1 MNTNDI
7 DNQQV
12 KSKKDLFLERIKANN
27 PDLNTDDEEGLY
39 GAASDYIGGLDDYK
53 NKRDATDKNIS
64 DRFNQDPRFA
74 QFFLGSIQ
82 PDANPVSEL
91 LKVYGEDI
99 RSYLDDPDNADELGK
114 AQKEYLDK
122 IAKGKELEDTYTKNL
137 DASLA
142 RLDEYQ
148 ASKGLTDEQ
157 VDEVIN
163 SLIADAE
170 NIIMGVFTPELI
182 DSKLKAMN
190 YDQDVAVAKEEG
202 MIEGANKKIDEHKKS
217 TKANDNIPPLLT
229 SKRAGVRP
237 KGSDIV
243 GAMEDV
249 NNKYDFMKDAKRT
262 PVRRNR

>member
-1 MNTNDI
+1 MPTKMT
-7 DNQQV
+7 DNQPV
-12 KSKKDLFLERIKANN
+12 KSKKDMFLERLKTAK
-27 PDLNTDDEEGLY
+27 PDLNYDDEEELY
-39 GAASDYIGGLDDYK
+39 GTANDYIGSQEEYRT
-53 NKRDATDKNIS
+53 KREETDKNIS
-64 DRFNQDPRFA
+64 DRFNSDPRFA
-74 QFFLGSIQ
+74 KFFLGSIQ
-82 PDANPVSEL
+82 PGSNPLQEL
-91 LKVYGEDI
+91 LRVYGEDI
-99 RSYLDDPDNADELGK
+99 RQYLDDPDNSDELSK
-114 AQKEYLDK
+114 AQQEYMEK
-122 IAKGKELEDTYTKNL
+122 IAKGKELEETYTKNL

-148 ASKGLTDEQ
+148 ASKGLKDEQ

-202 MIEGANKKIDEHKKS
+202 MIEGANKKIDDHKKT
-217 TKANDNIPPLLT
+217 TKANDALPPLLT

-262 PVRRNR
+262 SVRRNR